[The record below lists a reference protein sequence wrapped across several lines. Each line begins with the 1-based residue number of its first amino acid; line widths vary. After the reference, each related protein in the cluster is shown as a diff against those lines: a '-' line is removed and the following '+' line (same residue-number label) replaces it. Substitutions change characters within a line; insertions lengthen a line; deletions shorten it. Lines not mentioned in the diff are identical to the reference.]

1 MRKLFRSFVAI
12 SGLVVLAWGPGAASA
27 QGQVEITAPPPARV
41 PRPEFVIPGLP
52 PSDVTGPRGQ
62 DDFYADEIRV
72 RLDPAFI
79 VPLSA
84 TVSTGP
90 KTVARFGFS
99 GWTAPRGRGDLL
111 VAREISGWFGL
122 GFSFVWDI
130 PVPSETPGTPPI
142 RPTPR

>member
-12 SGLVVLAWGPGAASA
+12 SGLVVLAWGPGALWA

-41 PRPEFVIPGLP
+41 PRPEFVIPGQP
-52 PSDVTGPRGQ
+52 PDITRPREQ
-62 DDFYADEIRV
+62 DFYADQIRV

-99 GWTAPRGRGDLL
+99 GWTAPRVPGDRL
-111 VAREISGWFGL
+111 VARELEGWVGL

-130 PVPSETPGTPPI
+130 PVPETPGTAPI